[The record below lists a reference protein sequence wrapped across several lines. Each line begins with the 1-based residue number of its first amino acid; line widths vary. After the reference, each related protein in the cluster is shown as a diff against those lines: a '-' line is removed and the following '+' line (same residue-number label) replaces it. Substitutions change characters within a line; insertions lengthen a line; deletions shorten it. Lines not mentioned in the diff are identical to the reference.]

1 MGGGYE
7 NAVGRIAAGRSNF
20 RTFDSCR
27 SFALRELGQLPRE
40 PELWFPSIH
49 ATHSIWGRPS
59 AEHALWLQKRL
70 KIIIGNTM
78 RATAL
83 TISYSC
89 RLILPS
95 SPAGCDLGSGDSSP
109 ASC

>member
-20 RTFDSCR
+20 RRFDSVE
-27 SFALRELGQLPRE
+27 ALRCASLDNCHAT
-40 PELWFPSIH
+40 ELWFPSIH